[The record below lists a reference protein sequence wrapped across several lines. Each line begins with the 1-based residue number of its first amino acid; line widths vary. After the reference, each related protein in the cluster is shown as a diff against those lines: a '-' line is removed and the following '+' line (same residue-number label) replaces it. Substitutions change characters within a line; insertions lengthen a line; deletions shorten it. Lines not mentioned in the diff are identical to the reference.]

1 MWLLNGYGTLVLF
14 SYPQNSLETLRYCD
28 DCTFDWLM
36 DFLAGEKISC
46 HLHLYLL
53 KNGLAR
59 WWEILMFPHLTDCCT
74 LFNTENYLTIMT
86 LNFITFT
93 FTFWF
98 SYYICVTDRISTK
111 EKLSN
116 NPTFTSAFTEEIP
129 WENGERLW
137 CLRGWLIDFLT
148 KEKLSNHRPPVW
160 INSAVLV
167 LATMNLITF
176 IV

>member
-36 DFLAGEKISC
+36 DCLAGEKISC
-46 HLHLYLL
+46 HLHLHLL
-53 KNGLAR
+53 ENGLAR
-59 WWEILMFPHLTDCCT
+59 LWEILMFAHLTDCCT
-74 LFNTENYLTIMT
+74 FFNKKNHLTIMT
-86 LNFITFT
+86 FNFITFT

-116 NPTFTSAFTEEIP
+116 NPTFTSAFTEEFP
-129 WENGERLW
+129 EKTVKD
-137 CLRGWLIDFLT
+137 CDVCAADWLTFLPKKNSPT
-148 KEKLSNHRPPVW
+148 IVLLSG
-160 INSAVLV
+160 
-167 LATMNLITF
+167 
-176 IV
+176 